1 MVGDAAIIP
10 GANAFTSGNTCRSGR
25 GGTNANPEPAA
36 PAVGGVCNAGVVGE
50 DVGCSIGVRSG
61 VLAGGGAFCCT
72 AAPGLLLLDDVDD
85 WGCRSASIVG
95 PVPGPDPREFV
106 ERELPALPVF
116 GSSSWRLAS
125 VSRATKM
132 VFGDVGNMNVPVMEV
147 RASMTA
153 WKSASIMLSRTFG

>member
-25 GGTNANPEPAA
+25 GGTNAKPAA
-36 PAVGGVCNAGVVGE
+36 PAVGGVCNGGVVGE
-50 DVGCSIGVRSG
+50 DVGCTIGVRSG

-72 AAPGLLLLDDVDD
+72 AAPGLPLLDDVDD
-85 WGCRSASIVG
+85 WGCRSARIVG
-95 PVPGPDPREFV
+95 PVLGPDPSEFV
-106 ERELPALPVF
+106 ERELPAVPVF

-132 VFGDVGNMNVPVMEV
+132 VFGDVGTMNVPVMEV

-153 WKSASIMLSRTFG
+153 RKSASIMLSRTFG